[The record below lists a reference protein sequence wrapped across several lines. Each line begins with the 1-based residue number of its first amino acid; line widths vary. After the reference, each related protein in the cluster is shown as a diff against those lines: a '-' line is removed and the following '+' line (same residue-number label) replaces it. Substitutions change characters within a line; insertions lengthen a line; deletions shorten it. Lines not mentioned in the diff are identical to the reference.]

1 MFQCEAFGVAR
12 RTETRRDLSQVGV
25 VVAGMRDEFPCARRQ
40 LTEQGSKCC
49 CVEASGGEHA
59 DGAVGGGETFF
70 CGDAAEGGLKPAE
83 EGYLRAAKQGGV
95 AGCVRGS
102 VQAPGRLKRIADG
115 SDSGCPRGSQYGAQD
130 GGEHVDVL
138 VGVNVG

>member
-1 MFQCEAFGVAR
+1 
-12 RTETRRDLSQVGV
+12 
-25 VVAGMRDEFPCARRQ
+25 
-40 LTEQGSKCC
+40 LTEEGSKCC

-138 VGVNVG
+138 VAIDVGEADSTRLKEGDLRGGFGFDFGCDLSARG